1 MRGPGPGSIANL
13 PIEDPEENA
22 VVVNALQSR
31 ADVVVQKSMAEG
43 FGLTVT
49 EAMWKAR
56 PVVAGGVGGIREQI
70 DDGVNGVLVDPRD
83 LGAFGSA
90 VTDLLQD
97 PERAASL
104 GAEGRRSVQER
115 FLPTRYLADYLGL
128 FLELIGK
135 TS

>member
-1 MRGPGPGSIANL
+1 MRGPGPGSTSRTY

-22 VVVNALQSR
+22 VVVNALQRR

-97 PERAASL
+97 PERAAIP
-104 GAEGRRSVQER
+104 GRRRAAER
-115 FLPTRYLADYLGL
+115 SGAIPPDALSR
-128 FLELIGK
+128 
-135 TS
+135 